1 MKTDKKKILLIED
14 SPALL
19 AGLLSNLQYEGYWV
33 TAAPQGKLGLK
44 QLDESRF
51 DLIILDL
58 MLPDID
64 GFDLL
69 EKIRKKGDYTPVL
82 ILSARDGVDNKVKG
96 LQTGADDYLTKPF
109 ELEELLARVAAI
121 IRRKHGLTKSVK
133 FGDVKVH
140 LEERKVTR
148 EGEPVH
154 LTPREFN
161 LLQWFINNPNRVFS
175 RRELIENIWKDQPE
189 ATRRT
194 VDNFVMSLRKKLD
207 RSGKHKFF
215 ITVRGHGYRFD
226 L

>member
-1 MKTDKKKILLIED
+1 MKTDKIKILLIED

-19 AGLLSNLQYEGYWV
+19 AGLLSNLQFEGYWV

-44 QLDESRF
+44 QLDESNF

-69 EKIRKKGDYTPVL
+69 EKIRKKRDYTPVL

-109 ELEELLARVAAI
+109 ELEELLARVEAI
-121 IRRKHGLTKSVK
+121 IRRKHGHSQSVN
-133 FGDVKVH
+133 FGDIKVH
-140 LEERKVTR
+140 LEERKVTK

-189 ATRRT
+189 ATKRT

-207 RSGKHKFF
+207 RSGKNKFF